1 MKQYAVIGHPISHSL
16 SPLMHNT
23 AFKLLDLECQY
34 EMIDIAPDSLQQ
46 KIEHFR
52 DQKWGGFNITI
63 PHKEAII
70 PLIDEVVPEARA
82 IGAVNTVVHHQQKLI
97 GHNTDVIG
105 IERSLLPH
113 QAEIENSF
121 CTIMGSGGVA
131 RSVAF
136 ALSHHFKPKAITFS
150 ALFPEQAQA
159 LIKSLNCTDV
169 PCTVIPCADPALES
183 AIKASTLLV
192 NATDVGM
199 YPRIH
204 HSPLPN
210 RQWLSKNH
218 IVFDLVY
225 RPLVTQLQKDAKDS
239 GARTIDGLGMF
250 VHQGAAAFQLWTGK
264 DMPYEQ
270 VRKILEDTLTRE

>member
-1 MKQYAVIGHPISHSL
+1 MKQYAVIGHPINHSL

-46 KIEHFR
+46 KIEHLR
-52 DQKWGGFNITI
+52 DQMWGGFNITI

-82 IGAVNTVVHHQQKLI
+82 IGAVNTVVHQQQKLI

-105 IERSLLPH
+105 IERSLLPY

-136 ALSHHFKPKAITFS
+136 VLTHHFRPKAITFS
-150 ALFPEQAQA
+150 ALFPEQAHA
-159 LIKSLNCTDV
+159 LIKSLNSTDV
-169 PCTVIPCADPALES
+169 PCTVIHCADPALES

-199 YPRIH
+199 YPRIQ

-225 RPLVTQLQKDAKDS
+225 RPLTTQLQKDAKDL

-264 DMPYEQ
+264 EMPYEK
-270 VRKILEDTLTRE
+270 VRKILEDTLTME